1 VTRDG
6 ATFPDIEPEIDQ
18 LLHPSRFYARPTDV
32 VVDQLLTVDERR
44 AILSSWAS
52 DACAV
57 ESNPA
62 LRQPPHAKAHVTF
75 DEIMD
80 ALMQLDRLGPRA
92 LDWAQGIA
100 AGFVTIAERGTVVT
114 LPTSKGAQTEGRDHR
129 CTVVRAWA
137 PRATPL
143 ERWAAVAGRQP
154 GQPVFRPK
162 GGTIASGRLT
172 DRNSQ
177 LACYSLRR
185 PPR

>member
-1 VTRDG
+1 MNVAPFSRRGHT
-6 ATFPDIEPEIDQ
+6 
-18 LLHPSRFYARPTDV
+18 PS
-32 VVDQLLTVDERR
+32 
-44 AILSSWAS
+44 
-52 DACAV
+52 CAV

-137 PRATPL
+137 PRATPWSAGPQSQAGS
-143 ERWAAVAGRQP
+143 RVSPYSVPSTRAARLRPAGSRIA
-154 GQPVFRPK
+154 
-162 GGTIASGRLT
+162 IAS
-172 DRNSQ
+172 SH
-177 LACYSLRR
+177 AIA
-185 PPR
+185 